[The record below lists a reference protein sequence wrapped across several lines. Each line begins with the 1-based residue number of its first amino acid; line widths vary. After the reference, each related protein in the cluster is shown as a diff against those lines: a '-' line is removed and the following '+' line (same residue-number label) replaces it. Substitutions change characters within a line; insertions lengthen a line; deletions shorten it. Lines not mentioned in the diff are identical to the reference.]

1 MLQPSVLITG
11 VSTGIGRAT
20 AQLLLERGYHV
31 FGSVRR
37 EADADPLRRFPDFV
51 PLVFDVTDAAGRAAA
66 VAAIRESGHRLTGLV
81 NNAGIAVSGPLETIT
96 EADYRQQFEV
106 NVFGLLGVTQA
117 VLPLLHEAREAGE
130 ENVTIV
136 NVSSVSGYV
145 SSPFTSLYSASKFAV
160 EALTDGLRRE
170 LLPFGI
176 DVISVAPGPVKTPI
190 WGKAM
195 TRTEPFVGTRY
206 SEVLTKLGP
215 YVQNAESAGIAPA
228 LVARII
234 LDSLDS
240 QRPRPDRLV
249 MPRSWMIRLLRLLP
263 KRTVDKI
270 IRKRLDD
277 NRRY

>member
-1 MLQPSVLITG
+1 MLQPSILVTG

-20 AQLLLERGYHV
+20 AELLLERGYHV

-37 EADADPLRRFPDFV
+37 ESDADPLRRFPDFT
-51 PLVFDVTDAAGRAAA
+51 PLVFDVTDADGRTAAA
-66 VAAIRESGHRLTGLV
+66 QAIRSSGRRLIGLV
-81 NNAGIAVSGPLETIT
+81 NNAGIAVSGPLETIG
-96 EADYRQQFEV
+96 EADYRKQFEV
-106 NVFGLLGVTQA
+106 NVFGLLGVCQA
-117 VLPLLHEAREAGE
+117 ILPLLHDSREAGE

-136 NVSSVSGYV
+136 NVSSVSGYLT
-145 SSPFTSLYSASKFAV
+145 SPFTSLYSASKFAV
-160 EALTDGLRRE
+160 ESLTDGLRRE

-206 SEVLTKLGP
+206 SDILPKLEP
-215 YVQNAESAGIAPA
+215 YIQQAEASGLAPA
-228 LVARII
+228 RVAQVI
-234 LDSLDS
+234 LDSIVE

-249 MPRSWMIRLLRLLP
+249 MKRSWLIRLLRLLP
-263 KRTVDKI
+263 KRTVDRI
-270 IRKRLDD
+270 IRKRLDA